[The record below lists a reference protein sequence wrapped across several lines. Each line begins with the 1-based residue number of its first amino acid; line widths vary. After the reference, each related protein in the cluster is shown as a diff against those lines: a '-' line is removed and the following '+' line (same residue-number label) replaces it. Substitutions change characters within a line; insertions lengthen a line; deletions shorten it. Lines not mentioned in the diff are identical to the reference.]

1 MTSNK
6 NQPVSPHAELD
17 AALKGCRAAFLAI
30 AGFSALLNIL
40 ALTGSMFMMEVYD
53 RVLPSRSVPT
63 LIGLLSLAVTLYVFQ
78 GLMDALR
85 GRLLVR
91 VGTRLDQVMSDRV
104 YATVMRLPIQAP
116 KRGASIHPLRDLDT
130 VRAYLSGPGPT
141 AFFDLPWVP
150 FYLAICF
157 AFHFWI
163 GMTVA
168 VGALILVS
176 LTLLS
181 EVLAKNSS
189 LEATRDGNERWKLA
203 ETSRRNAEALTALGM
218 TGWIASRWQQLNHK
232 YLAGHG
238 QSSDLAANLSA
249 IGRSFRMLLQ
259 SVVLAVGA
267 YLVINQQASAGV
279 IIASS
284 ILSARAIGPVD
295 LAISHWRSFVGAR
308 QARARLNQLLAMLP
322 VVRTPIALPKPKG
335 GLAVDNVST
344 TPPDVPRAVVQEMS
358 FALKAGSGLGVIG
371 PSASGKSSLA
381 RVLVGLWPPVRGTVR
396 LDGATLDQWA
406 PDELGKHIGY
416 LPQDV
421 ELIEGTV
428 AENIA
433 RFDPK
438 ATPDSIIAAARAAGV
453 HDLVLGLPQG
463 YDTPIG
469 EQGSA
474 LSAGQQQR
482 IALARAMYGDPFLIV
497 LDEPNSNLD
506 VEGDEALTQAIL
518 GARARGAIVVVVAH
532 RPSALSGVDNVLAM
546 QGGRTQAFG
555 PKDEVL
561 AKVLRRDQPVAP
573 VAVPKIVHTAVQA

>member
-1 MTSNK
+1 
-6 NQPVSPHAELD
+6 L
-17 AALKGCRAAFLAI
+17 LAI
-30 AGFSALLNIL
+30 AGFSAVINIL

-63 LIGLLSLAVTLYVFQ
+63 LVGLLVLALVLYLFQ

-91 VGTRLDQVMSDRV
+91 IGLRLDQAISNRV

-116 KRGASIHPLRDLDT
+116 KRGESIQPLRDLDT
-130 VRAYLSGPGPT
+130 LRGYLSGPGPT

-150 FYLAICF
+150 LYLAICF
-157 AFHFWI
+157 TFHFWI
-163 GMTVA
+163 GVTVLA
-168 VGALILVS
+168 GALVLVS

-181 EVLAKNSS
+181 ELLAQGSASDANRVSNQR
-189 LEATRDGNERWKLA
+189 ARLA
-203 ETSRRNAEALTALGM
+203 ETSRRNAEALMALGM
-218 TGWIASRWQQLNHK
+218 SGWIVDRWQALNRGFLK
-232 YLAGHG
+232 GQAEAG
-238 QSSDLAANLSA
+238 DLAAGLGA
-249 IGRSFRMLLQ
+249 LGRAFRMMLQ
-259 SVVLAVGA
+259 SGVLAVGA
-267 YLVINQQASAGV
+267 YLVINQQASAGI

-284 ILSARAIGPVD
+284 ILSARALAPVD
-295 LAISHWRSFVGAR
+295 LAISHWRSFVAAR
-308 QARARLNQLLAMLP
+308 QARQRLNKLLTLLP
-322 VVRTPIALPKPKG
+322 EARTPTALPKPQQELSVEG
-335 GLAVDNVST
+335 VSAA
-344 TPPDVPRAVVQEMS
+344 PPDVQRAVVNEVT
-358 FALKAGSGLGVIG
+358 FALKAGHGLGVIG

-381 RVLVGLWPPVRGTVR
+381 RVLVGLWPAARGAVR
-396 LDGATLDQWA
+396 LDGATLDQWT
-406 PDELGKHIGY
+406 PDGLGRHVGY

-433 RFDPK
+433 RFDPG
-438 ATPDSIIAAARAAGV
+438 ASAEAIIAAATAAGV
-453 HDLVLGLPQG
+453 HELVLSLPQG

-482 IALARAMYGDPFLIV
+482 IALARALYGDPFLVV

-506 VEGDEALTQAIL
+506 VDGDEALTKAIL

-532 RPSALSGVDNVLAM
+532 RPSALAGVDHVLALN
-546 QGGRTQAFG
+546 GGRQQAFG

-561 AKVLRRDQPVAP
+561 AKVLRRDGNVPA
-573 VAVPKIVHTAVQA
+573 PKIVQAAAG